1 MDDLVFAGLNDEQIS
16 AINHP
21 GSVFLTACPGSGK
34 TKTLTFKIVEELK
47 KITSHREFVVAI
59 TYTHRAADEILE
71 RVESLGLNTDQ
82 LWIGTIH
89 SFCLEWIVRPYAI
102 YEPRL
107 QCGFTIINQPDA
119 DALLDEICGGLG
131 RPRITSFDCGYYFK
145 DGKATPLSS
154 DVNKHENIRT
164 ALGEYFRT
172 LKAERKIDFEL
183 ILYFAHNLITKYP
196 AIGTT
201 LSHIFRIILVD
212 EYQDTK
218 EIQYLIICAI
228 FAAGNGKTNAFVVGD
243 PNQAIFKTLGG
254 YPIEFDKFVQLSKLQ
269 VTEFSLSKNYR
280 SSSKIVEYFSN
291 FSVFP
296 AAITAFAK
304 CKDYPS
310 VINYNKGI
318 DVEFLEDEIVRL
330 INFSLNDLKISQ
342 DQICIVGPQWPSLAK
357 LTRRLMSRLP
367 QCNFDGPGMVPFG
380 RELDNFWYKLSKI
393 CLSEPAPEMY
403 IRRLRWAGEVLSALN
418 DEGIKCSYSK
428 SQLLKEL
435 NRIDIDEENGMR
447 YLERYFSTFLHL
459 LGVDIECNNGLKNHY
474 ESFFDGASK
483 KIQRAKKDGNDL
495 IEGIDNFRRVFRPR
509 GGITISTIHG
519 VKGAEFDNVI
529 GFALLQGMVP
539 HYKDPEPLES
549 AKKLIYVISSRARK
563 NLFLISEA
571 GRDKLPTTVL
581 KNCQYGY
588 SPIKC

>member
-1 MDDLVFAGLNDEQIS
+1 MDDLVFAGLNDEQIR

-34 TKTLTFKIVEELK
+34 TKTLTFKIAEELK
-47 KITSHREFVVAI
+47 KITSHREYVVAI

-119 DALLDEICGGLG
+119 DELLDEICGGLG
-131 RPRITSFDCGYYFK
+131 NPRITSFDCGYYFK

-154 DVNKHENIRT
+154 DVYKHENIRA
-164 ALGEYFRT
+164 ALGKYFRA

-183 ILYFAHNLITKYP
+183 ILYFAHELIRKYP
-196 AIGTT
+196 AIGAT

-228 FAAGNGKTNAFVVGD
+228 FAAGNGRTNAFLVGD

-254 YPIEFDKFVQLSKLQ
+254 YPIAFDKFVQLSKLQ
-269 VTEFSLSKNYR
+269 VAEYSLSKNYR

-291 FSVFP
+291 FRVFP
-296 AAITAFAK
+296 AAVEAFAK

-310 VINYNKGI
+310 VISYNKNI
-318 DVEFLEDEIVRL
+318 DVECLEEEIVRI
-330 INFSLNDLKISQ
+330 INFSLNELKISQ
-342 DQICIVGPQWPSLAK
+342 DQICIVGPQWPFLAK

-367 QCNFDGPGMVPFG
+367 QCDFDGPGMVPFG

-403 IRRLRWAGEVLSALN
+403 IRRLRWAGEVLSALH
-418 DEGIKCSYSK
+418 DEGINCSYSK
-428 SQLLKEL
+428 SQLLKKL
-435 NRIDIDEENGMR
+435 NQIDVDENNGMK
-447 YLERYFSTFLHL
+447 YLERYFAAFLDL
-459 LGVDIECNNGLKNHY
+459 LGIDIECNNGLKNHY
-474 ESFFDGASK
+474 DSFFEGALK
-483 KIQRAKKDGNDL
+483 KIQRAKKSGNDL
-495 IEGIDNFRRVFRPR
+495 IEGIENFRRVFRPR
-509 GGITISTIHG
+509 SGITISTIHG

-539 HYKDPEPLES
+539 HNKDPEPLES
-549 AKKLIYVISSRARK
+549 AKKLIYVISSRAKK
-563 NLFLISEA
+563 NLFLISET
-571 GRDKLPTTVL
+571 GRDKPPTSVL
-581 KNCQYGY
+581 KSYQYEY
-588 SPIKC
+588 SPIKP